1 MLIQQNRIIK
11 KNMQCQR
18 EKIRC
23 LTIASK
29 YVLNLKTGLTIKLL
43 MVLKYFFSV
52 GNLKYFTMMQSS
64 KEIIRKKHK
73 RKNNIK
79 YY

>member
-1 MLIQQNRIIK
+1 MLIQQNRVIK

-18 EKIRC
+18 EKIHC

-43 MVLKYFFSV
+43 MV
-52 GNLKYFTMMQSS
+52 SS
-64 KEIIRKKHK
+64 L
-73 RKNNIK
+73 
-79 YY
+79 